1 MRNIG
6 MKVII
11 IVFSVFVLC
20 ILSGCGGS
28 DGSNG
33 VDGEPCIVEQ
43 LEDGTYISC
52 ADSDAFIP
60 NPSVPNDSDDASD
73 ASDVVDSDPPSGTDS
88 DGSVYCKR
96 GKGHKKHDHT
106 KHEHCKEEV

>member
-1 MRNIG
+1 MRQVMIIWLAVLIC
-6 MKVII
+6 VII
-11 IVFSVFVLC
+11 T
-20 ILSGCGGS
+20 GCGGS

-43 LEDGTYISC
+43 LDDGTYISC

-60 NPSVPNDSDDASD
+60 NPSVPDDSDDASD
-73 ASDVVDSDPPSGTDS
+73 DSDAVDSDPLPGSDS

-106 KHEHCKEEV
+106 KHEHCDED